1 MKSKECDQ
9 SEESEERNQSMEHA
23 IIPNAGAGMDRLE
36 MSFYEKIYVNG
47 QHCQLLMMK
56 QKYDTSKGIDT
67 YMSLEHDV
75 TFTQIPVKRP
85 IKQFGEQAV
94 ADMFKE

>member
-36 MSFYEKIYVNG
+36 MSFYEKNL
-47 QHCQLLMMK
+47 CKWTTL
-56 QKYDTSKGIDT
+56 
-67 YMSLEHDV
+67 
-75 TFTQIPVKRP
+75 P
-85 IKQFGEQAV
+85 IINDEI
-94 ADMFKE
+94 EI